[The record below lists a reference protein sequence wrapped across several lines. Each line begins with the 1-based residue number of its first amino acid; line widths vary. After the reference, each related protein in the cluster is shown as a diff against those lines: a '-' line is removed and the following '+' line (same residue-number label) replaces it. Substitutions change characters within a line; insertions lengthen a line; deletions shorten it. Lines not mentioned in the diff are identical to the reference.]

1 MNYQIY
7 LLSLRLFL
15 QNFDLE
21 IDEISPMDIQSRT
34 ALKMSAFFT
43 E

>member
-21 IDEISPMDIQSRT
+21 IDEISSMDIQSRT